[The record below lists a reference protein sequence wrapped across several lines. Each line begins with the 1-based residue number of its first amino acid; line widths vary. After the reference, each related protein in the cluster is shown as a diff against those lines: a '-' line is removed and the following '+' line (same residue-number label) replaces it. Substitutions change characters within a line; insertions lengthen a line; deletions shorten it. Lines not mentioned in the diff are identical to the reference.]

1 LILRIIKKK
10 TKHGKECQAA
20 IQRRKENYLLD
31 IVACQNHC
39 ALVVHLSRRHYYG
52 EAGTGK
58 PSRCNPQQSKS
69 AQQKAISKTA
79 VELQFTFY
87 TDCLVYVSTGR
98 AGLGVSMP
106 LTGT

>member
-1 LILRIIKKK
+1 MSDASQSSSVLSCSYYRVYHLSMYR
-10 TKHGKECQAA
+10 TNGRQE
-20 IQRRKENYLLD
+20 LLD

-58 PSRCNPQQSKS
+58 PSR
-69 AQQKAISKTA
+69 
-79 VELQFTFY
+79 FY